1 MYLFPVQ
8 ISKRIHRPKAPSP
21 LVIPLLRLRRS
32 HHPFTINFQCQHTQF
47 GVPLLKYIQRR
58 NHAYRF
64 CRQHCATLIVLPCV
78 RLRDLKFHND
88 KRRLYTDTVP
98 LNEPPSL
105 SCFAKWDPLLWG
117 ERRRPASN
125 AEPHPEKGRLKVDRV
140 AFNISLHDPCFI
152 WVRLRTGM
160 DSSGWL
166 FILAAHGEWVNFKYT
181 AHAWVEFRGQQQGI
195 KTTQKG

>member
-8 ISKRIHRPKAPSP
+8 ISKRIHRPKALSP

-98 LNEPPSL
+98 LNEPRRCPVSL
-105 SCFAKWDPLLWG
+105 NGILFYEENDDDQ
-117 ERRRPASN
+117 PATLN
-125 AEPHPEKGRLKVDRV
+125 HIRKKVD
-140 AFNISLHDPCFI
+140 
-152 WVRLRTGM
+152 
-160 DSSGWL
+160 
-166 FILAAHGEWVNFKYT
+166 
-181 AHAWVEFRGQQQGI
+181 
-195 KTTQKG
+195 